1 MKIKWHNTLSSGHR
15 VIKGLLAAGLI
26 LGVAVIFLVPPER
39 FPFITCEFQSLT
51 GHSCLT
57 CGMTRSLHAL
67 LQGDAA
73 ASLRYHL
80 MGPAVLMMILLLAF
94 AFSLEVLCG
103 KRLEIDTG
111 GRGRQVVLLF
121 GITWLVYWG
130 TRLVTEFVT

>member
-1 MKIKWHNTLSSGHR
+1 
-15 VIKGLLAAGLI
+15 
-26 LGVAVIFLVPPER
+26 
-39 FPFITCEFQSLT
+39 
-51 GHSCLT
+51 
-57 CGMTRSLHAL
+57 
-67 LQGDAA
+67 
-73 ASLRYHL
+73 